1 MAFKTIAVVGG
12 TGSLGRVIVQALLA
26 AGEFEIRLITRQE
39 TTTKTQIAGVT
50 TTIAD
55 RSSTGDLTRA
65 FHGCDVVVNVL
76 GDHTPHQEHITVLDA
91 AIAAN
96 VPRYVPSQWG
106 NTPRLEA
113 LQAIPFIRSKFDITD
128 LVEKAAREGKITF
141 TSISGG
147 PWIEYVME
155 FPTLM
160 SVPQRTFYMH
170 ERPDFEFGIC
180 SRKMFA
186 DALVAALRKGGGT
199 ENRHLHVDLARLS
212 QNQALELT
220 RKALPNEEI
229 KTVQASFEDRYKSGL
244 EKVLAGAGDNFAFAD
259 VLSKCIYDPAS
270 NTQPAKLDNE
280 MLGLKM
286 ATKDELL
293 ELFREASKSTQYE
306 ADAKVWLSMHTK
318 G

>member
-26 AGEFEIRLITRQE
+26 AGEFDIRLVTRQE
-39 TTTKTQIAGVT
+39 TANKIQITGA
-50 TTIAD
+50 TTIVAD
-55 RSSTGDLTRA
+55 RSSATDLTHA
-65 FHGCDVVVNVL
+65 FLGCDVVVNVL
-76 GDHTPHQEHITVLDA
+76 GDHTPHQEHISVLDA

-96 VPRYVPSQWG
+96 IPRYVPSQWG

-113 LQAIPFIRSKFDITD
+113 LQAIPFIRSKFEIVDM
-128 LVEKAAREGKITF
+128 VEKAAREGKITF

-147 PWIEYVME
+147 PWIEYIME

-160 SVPQRTFYMH
+160 SVPLRTFHMH

-186 DALVAALRKGGGT
+186 DALVAALRKGGET

-220 RKALPNEEI
+220 MKALPNEEI
-229 KTVQASFEDRYKSGL
+229 KTVQASFEDRYESGL
-244 EKVLAGAGDNFAFAD
+244 AKVLAGASDKFAFAD
-259 VLSKCIYDPAS
+259 VLSKCMFDPAS
-270 NTQPAKLDNE
+270 NTQPARLDNE

-286 ATKDELL
+286 ATEGDLL
-293 ELFREASKSTQYE
+293 ELFREASKSTRYE
-306 ADAKVWLSMHTK
+306 ADAKVWLSKQSK